1 MLTNEEEIKL
11 LMMVLENDEQSL
23 ICQRILILNDECKM
37 RLKTNENA
45 SQSNYEKD
53 DQ

>member
-11 LMMVLENDEQSL
+11 LMMMLENDEQSL
-23 ICQRILILNDECKM
+23 ICQRILTLNDECKM
-37 RLKTNENA
+37 QSKIKESA

>member
-23 ICQRILILNDECKM
+23 ICQRILTLNDECKM